1 MNNLQNPPAKI
12 KLELTQQQAIQLFG
26 VLDNA
31 DEFGYTNSLRDIYD
45 RLGQVATNHY
55 LSQEKP

>member
-1 MNNLQNPPAKI
+1 MNNLQNSPAKI
-12 KLELTQQQAIQLFG
+12 KLELTRQQAIQLFG
-26 VLDNA
+26 VLDSA
-31 DEFGYTNSLRDIYD
+31 DELKYTDSLKTIYD